1 VERRRATAR
10 TKARRAQRRSSSP
23 EAGKARESQ
32 RAILKRESLHLPAS
46 PDAKQKRAKEKV
58 REKEKS
64 LSFGAKLRATR
75 RTKSDKWKERKR
87 WWEGCTLAE
96 GGRGLANPF
105 VPEKDDDEPSTGDG
119 DGAGLA
125 DEPAN
130 GPATPL
136 AGVREGAGPPGDAK
150 DEEGDLKGACDVVD
164 GDGRPVAV
172 ADEGR
177 RERDGEKEET
187 GAAEEEGGRA
197 AEAEEEEPR
206 DEESESSE
214 PSGPPPPGRFRLLTR
229 FFRASSSLAF
239 LASSLFC
246 ASSIFK
252 QE

>member
-1 VERRRATAR
+1 M
-10 TKARRAQRRSSSP
+10 
-23 EAGKARESQ
+23 
-32 RAILKRESLHLPAS
+32 
-46 PDAKQKRAKEKV
+46 
-58 REKEKS
+58 
-64 LSFGAKLRATR
+64 
-75 RTKSDKWKERKR
+75 
-87 WWEGCTLAE
+87 
-96 GGRGLANPF
+96 ANPF

-150 DEEGDLKGACDVVD
+150 DEEGDLQGACDVVD

-187 GAAEEEGGRA
+187 GVAAEEEGERA